1 MDIQEKYDD
10 LYNLIQNLEMTIKET
25 NFVGVKN
32 ELTEILYWAEDEIKD
47 TEEELMELREM
58 EWKQQEDE
66 QNRDYRTM
74 QGF

>member
-1 MDIQEKYDD
+1 MKIQDKYDD

-25 NFVGVKN
+25 NFAEIKN

-66 QNRDYRTM
+66 ENRDYRTM

>member
-25 NFVGVKN
+25 NFVEIKN
-32 ELTEILYWAEDEIKD
+32 ELTDILYWAEDEIKD
-47 TEEELMELREM
+47 VEEELMELREM
-58 EWKQQEDE
+58 EWKQQDNE
-66 QNRDYRTM
+66 QQNDYRTM

>member
-25 NFVGVKN
+25 NFVEIKN
-32 ELTEILYWAEDEIKD
+32 ELTDILYWAEDEIKD

-58 EWKQQEDE
+58 EWKQQDNE
-66 QNRDYRTM
+66 QQNDYRTM

>member
-10 LYNLIQNLEMTIKET
+10 LYNLILNLEITIKET
-25 NFVGVKN
+25 NFAEIKN

-47 TEEELMELREM
+47 VEEELMELREM
-58 EWKQQEDE
+58 EWKQQDNE
-66 QNRDYRTM
+66 QQNDYRTL

>member
-25 NFVGVKN
+25 NFAEIKN
-32 ELTEILYWAEDEIKD
+32 ELTEILYWAEDEIKEA
-47 TEEELMELREM
+47 EEELQAEHEAEWRRE
-58 EWKQQEDE
+58 E
-66 QNRDYRTM
+66 QAREYEYRNM